1 MQKRVLATLLISAF
15 ALSACGGSGSDSSKP
30 AASQPQEAQQ
40 AAAPAGEKVA
50 MDVTGAG
57 ASFPQPIYVQWAQA
71 YQAATG
77 GRINYQS
84 IGSSGGV
91 KQITAKTVDFG
102 ASDSPLSKEQLD
114 KENLVQFPTVIGGV
128 VPVVNVEGIE
138 PGALK
143 LTGDVLADIY
153 LGTITKWNDPKI
165 VALNEGLTL
174 PDAPITT
181 VFRSDGSGTSF
192 IFTTYL
198 SQVSPKWQES
208 VGAANTVKWPTSSS
222 GAAGKGNEGVSTY
235 LNRVKNAIGYVEYA
249 YAKQNKMSHVQ
260 LQNKAGNFVQPSQD
274 TFAAAADVDWKSA
287 PGFSLVLTNQPAE
300 QAWPLAAATFILV
313 HKKVDDAAKTKAA
326 LSFFDWAYQNGDEA
340 STKLDYVPLP
350 ASVKDLVREEWKQI
364 TDANGAAIY

>member
-1 MQKRVLATLLISAF
+1 MQIRILSAALIAAF
-15 ALSACGGSGSDSSKP
+15 ALAACGGSNNTAP
-30 AASQPQEAQQ
+30 AAQQ
-40 AAAPAGEKVA
+40 GASAASPAAASDKVA
-50 MDVTGAG
+50 LDITGAG

-71 YQAATG
+71 YQAASG

-102 ASDSPLSKEQLD
+102 ASDSPLKAEDLEKEG
-114 KENLVQFPTVIGGV
+114 LVQFPTVIGGV
-128 VPVVNVEGIE
+128 VPVVNVEGIK
-138 PGALK
+138 PGELK
-143 LTGDVLADIY
+143 LTGEVLADIY
-153 LGTITKWNDPKI
+153 LGTISKWNDPKI
-165 VALNEGLTL
+165 AALNEGLKL

-235 LNRVKNAIGYVEYA
+235 VNRVKNSIGYVEYA
-249 YAKQNKMSHVQ
+249 YAKQNNMSHVQ
-260 LQNKAGNFVQPSQD
+260 LQNKAGHFVQPSQES
-274 TFAAAADVDWKSA
+274 FAAAADVDWKSV

-300 QAWPLAAATFILV
+300 KAWPLAAATFILV
-313 HKKVDDAAKTKAA
+313 HKKADDAAKAKAA
-326 LSFFDWAYQNGDEA
+326 LSFFDWAYQNGDDA
-340 STKLDYVPLP
+340 AAKLDYVPLP
-350 ASVKDLVREEWKQI
+350 ASVKDLVRAEWKQI

>member
-1 MQKRVLATLLISAF
+1 MQIRILSAALIAAIALA
-15 ALSACGGSGSDSSKP
+15 ACGGSNNTSP
-30 AASQPQEAQQ
+30 AAQEGASAASP
-40 AAAPAGEKVA
+40 AAASDKVVL
-50 MDVTGAG
+50 DITGAG

-71 YQAATG
+71 YQAASG

-102 ASDSPLSKEQLD
+102 ASDSPLKAEDLEKEG
-114 KENLVQFPTVIGGV
+114 LVQFPTVIGGV
-128 VPVVNVEGIE
+128 VPVVNVEGIK
-138 PGALK
+138 PGELK
-143 LTGDVLADIY
+143 LTGEVLADIY
-153 LGTITKWNDPKI
+153 LGSISKWNDPKI
-165 VALNEGLTL
+165 AALNEGLKL

-235 LNRVKNAIGYVEYA
+235 VNRVKNSIGYVEYA
-249 YAKQNKMSHVQ
+249 YAKQNNMSHVQ
-260 LQNKAGNFVQPSQD
+260 LQNKAGHFVQPSQES
-274 TFAAAADVDWKSA
+274 FAAAADVDWKSV

-300 QAWPLAAATFILV
+300 KAWPLAAATFILV
-313 HKKVDDAAKTKAA
+313 HKKADDAAKAKAA
-326 LSFFDWAYQNGDEA
+326 LSFFDWAYQNGDDA
-340 STKLDYVPLP
+340 AAKLDYVPLP
-350 ASVKDLVREEWKQI
+350 ASVKDLVRAEWKQI

>member
-1 MQKRVLATLLISAF
+1 MQIRILSAALIAAF
-15 ALSACGGSGSDSSKP
+15 ALAACGGSNNTAP
-30 AASQPQEAQQ
+30 AAQQ
-40 AAAPAGEKVA
+40 GASAASPAAASDKVA
-50 MDVTGAG
+50 LDITGAG

-71 YQAATG
+71 YQAASG

-91 KQITAKTVDFG
+91 KQIAAKTVDFG
-102 ASDSPLSKEQLD
+102 ASDSPLKAEDLEKEG
-114 KENLVQFPTVIGGV
+114 LVQFPTVIGGV
-128 VPVVNVEGIE
+128 VPVVNVEGIK
-138 PGALK
+138 PGELK
-143 LTGDVLADIY
+143 LTGEVLADIY
-153 LGTITKWNDPKI
+153 LGSISKWNDPKI
-165 VALNEGLTL
+165 AALNEGLKL

-235 LNRVKNAIGYVEYA
+235 VNRVKNSIGYVEYA
-249 YAKQNKMSHVQ
+249 YAKQNNMSHVQ
-260 LQNKAGNFVQPSQD
+260 LQNKAGHFVQPSQES
-274 TFAAAADVDWKSA
+274 FAAAADVDWKSV

-300 QAWPLAAATFILV
+300 KAWPLAAATFILV
-313 HKKVDDAAKTKAA
+313 HKKADDAAKAKAA
-326 LSFFDWAYQNGDEA
+326 LSFFDWAYQNGDDA
-340 STKLDYVPLP
+340 AAKLDYVPLP
-350 ASVKDLVREEWKQI
+350 ASVKDLVRAEWKQI